1 MVEASSAGERSR
13 RSEVVTPGKS
23 QYIIPMPEGN
33 HRKKNRQSA
42 TPSHRWTTIA
52 ICLAGTWNGLSVT
65 SDSSDARGWLRAG
78 FPRQLLQEGVVIG
91 LATCERDGH
100 GPFDGMT
107 PLTFGS

>member
-1 MVEASSAGERSR
+1 
-13 RSEVVTPGKS
+13 
-23 QYIIPMPEGN
+23 MPEGN

-52 ICLAGTWNGLSVT
+52 ICLAGTWNGLIVT
-65 SDSSDARGWLRAG
+65 RDSSEARGWLRAG

-107 PLTFGS
+107 PLTFGSDRRDGLVLLNQTRQEYCIRSWR